1 MSSRS
6 CKSNPDDDAPIFGD
20 RAVEVM
26 PVCMFEIAELVV
38 DLGDAVGLCS
48 KAGSALVFDGPGRR
62 WLAVDA

>member
-1 MSSRS
+1 
-6 CKSNPDDDAPIFGD
+6 
-20 RAVEVM
+20 M